1 MALKDVEKDLHQKE
15 SEFAK
20 REHDTTVYNVWQ
32 SKEDGVQK
40 KQGKWQHIKD
50 EMFGT
55 RLKAVIIGSV
65 VTIFAIVVVIVS
77 AIFVQHQKGFFSQ
90 ERVSFVVTAP
100 QTIDSNTLTEIF
112 FTYNNDNRAYLDNA
126 QIIVQFGDYFVPEEG
141 QENFKRVSDDQGII
155 TIGKINGGEEKTA
168 ALAGHF
174 TGPVNAVDDVAGILR
189 YVPERTN
196 TRYEVQARAT
206 TEITSSPL
214 SIDMNAP
221 SEIVSGNLVD
231 IGVVIKNSSN
241 DALSNIKLIFK
252 SPQTFTFQSASPSAT
267 NNNVWLIDN
276 IAPHSETKIV
286 IRGVLTAP
294 ADTVQMFHTEVGSQ
308 EVDSEYIVYATGKY
322 TPYMKGSPINI
333 QQIIMN
339 DDDGVAYAGDRLQY
353 EVTFINNSDM
363 PLRDAIASVHFE
375 EVVLDFV
382 DLQLY
387 NGGDYDPKNKKITW
401 KASDVPGLKILN
413 PKDVIKVRF
422 AVNVL
427 KELPVESQ
435 DDYNFSVTTV
445 AAIDSDDI
453 PSELRENKTILSN
466 AFTIPVGA
474 KVIFDSYAQY
484 KEGNVPVKVGEKT
497 VYTITLTVD
506 NINNDLGNTVVSAPL
521 PTYVS
526 FEGGDDVTFNERA
539 NEVVWDIGDIVHGA
553 GVTSDRVETTFDVGI
568 VPSVD
573 QIDTMPVIVKNH
585 ILTAMDKFVGSQIK
599 EAREEIITRVE
610 GQGYKDGLV
619 IP

>member
-55 RLKAVIIGSV
+55 RLKAIVIGSA
-65 VTIFAIVVVIVS
+65 VTIFAIIIVIIS
-77 AIFVQHQKGFFSQ
+77 AIFVQYQKGFFSQ
-90 ERVSFVVTAP
+90 ERVSFFVTAP

-126 QIIVQFGDYFVPEEG
+126 QIIVQFGDYFVPEED
-141 QENFKRVSDDQGII
+141 QVNFKRVSDDQGII
-155 TIGKINGGEEKTA
+155 TIGKINGGEEKA
-168 ALAGHF
+168 IAVAGHF

-196 TRYEVQARAT
+196 TRYEAQARAA

-241 DALSNIKLIFK
+241 DTLSNIKLTFN
-252 SPQTFTFQSASPSAT
+252 SPQTFTFQSAHPSAT
-267 NNNVWLIDN
+267 NNNIWLIDS
-276 IAPHSETKIV
+276 IAPRSETKIV
-286 IRGVLTAP
+286 MRGVLTAP
-294 ADTVQMFHTEVGSQ
+294 AETVQMFHTEVGSQ

-333 QQIIMN
+333 QQIIVN

-353 EVTFINNSDM
+353 EVTFMNNSDM
-363 PLRDAIASVHFE
+363 PLRDAITSVQFDSD
-375 EVVLDFV
+375 VLDFV

-387 NGGDYDPKNKKITW
+387 SGGDYDPKDKKIIW
-401 KASDVPGLKILN
+401 KASDVSGLKIFN
-413 PKDVIKVRF
+413 PKDVVKVKF
-422 AVNVL
+422 AVSVM
-427 KELPVESQ
+427 KKLPVENQ
-435 DDYNFSVTTV
+435 DDYNFSITTV

-474 KVIFDSYAQY
+474 KIIFDSYARY
-484 KEGNVPVKVGEKT
+484 KEDNVSVRVGEKT
-497 VYTITLTVD
+497 IYTITLTVD
-506 NINNDLGNTVVSAPL
+506 NINNDLGNAVVSAPL
-521 PTYVS
+521 PTYIS
-526 FEGGDDVTFNERA
+526 FEGGNDVTFNERT
-539 NEVVWDIGDIVHGA
+539 NEVVWNIGDIIHGA
-553 GVTSDRVETTFDVGI
+553 GVTSDRIETTFDVGI

-573 QIDTMPVIVKNH
+573 QIDTMPVIVKNQT
-585 ILTAMDKFVGSQIK
+585 LTAMDKFVGAQIK
-599 EAREEIITRVE
+599 EIHEEIITRIE
-610 GQGYKDGLV
+610 ARSHKDGLV